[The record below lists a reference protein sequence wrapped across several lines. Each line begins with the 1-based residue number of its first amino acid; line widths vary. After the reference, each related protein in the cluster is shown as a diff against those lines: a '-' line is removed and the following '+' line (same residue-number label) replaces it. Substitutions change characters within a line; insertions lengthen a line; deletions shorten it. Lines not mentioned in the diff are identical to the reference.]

1 MANVN
6 VVAISGNLGDEAVFR
21 VGANGTQLITF
32 DVAVNERVRDGKGE
46 WTNRANWFRCVTFGK
61 QAEWLD
67 KELHRG
73 TYVSVSGR
81 LRQEQY
87 EVDGQTRRAV
97 SIIAER
103 VDVLSP
109 RTQGQAAGTQDAS
122 GAAPGAYDATDI
134 PF

>member
-6 VVAISGNLGDEAVFR
+6 VVALSGHLGDEAVFR
-21 VGANGTQLITF
+21 VGANGTQLVTF
-32 DVAVNERVRDGKGE
+32 DIAVNERVRGSNGE
-46 WTNRANWFRCVTFGK
+46 WANRANWFRCVVFGK

-67 KELHRG
+67 KALHRG
-73 TYVSVSGR
+73 THVSVSGR

-97 SIIAER
+97 SIIADR
-103 VDVLSP
+103 VDVLSACGDVQVP
-109 RTQGQAAGTQDAS
+109 ATDE

>member
-1 MANVN
+1 MASVN
-6 VVAISGNLGDEAVFR
+6 VVAISGHLGDEAVFR

-46 WTNRANWFRCVTFGK
+46 WTNRANWFRCVVFGK

-73 TYVSVSGR
+73 THVSVSGR

-97 SIIAER
+97 SIIADR
-103 VDVLSP
+103 VDVLSA
-109 RTQGQAAGTQDAS
+109 RAQGQEAGTQDAS

>member
-6 VVAISGNLGDEAVFR
+6 VVSISGHLGDEPVFR
-21 VGANGTQLITF
+21 VGANGTQLVTF

-46 WTNRANWFRCVTFGK
+46 WTNRANWFRCVVFGK

-67 KELHRG
+67 KALHRG
-73 TYVSVSGR
+73 THVSVSGR

-97 SIIAER
+97 SIIADR
-103 VDVLSP
+103 VDVLSA
-109 RTQGQAAGTQDAS
+109 RDDVQATATGE
-122 GAAPGAYDATDI
+122 GAASGAYDATDI